1 MKHIARL
8 LLSREFCA
16 RSAFSCALAALLAA
30 PVAQASFLGDLATNA
45 NKVAS
50 SPYATGGDLI
60 LQLGASEYVHVFTN
74 TSASATFTP
83 SQALSARILV
93 VGGGG
98 GGGRYSYNACGGS
111 GGGFVEDTLALA
123 EGTDYAVAVGAG
135 GKPGA
140 ISDGNAGKASSF
152 GGTTLVAGGG
162 AGGKINGAN
171 TEKLSGT
178 PQANAGGATKGGGG
192 GGAGGAGAAA
202 YANLS
207 YGLIFGWAGQGGAG
221 IESDVAGWTVE
232 YAAGGN
238 GGSNGAYF
246 QTPAQGGGG
255 LGYYRD
261 FYNGSTLVEGTSAQD
276 GTGSGGGGM
285 SNVSTSGKGG
295 DGVVIVR
302 YVAWSGTVPLVA
314 DAAVAVG
321 GPTFALASA
330 RLASS
335 GSDAAAT
342 LKAHVRKSGE
352 GAWGADIEIAEVSG
366 SAVDRA
372 ASRPIGGLDPAT
384 TYEWELWASND
395 SGDSAVSS
403 GSFTTLAAD
412 ALATG
417 GAITTNGVRRIHTFT
432 ANGTFTLPAAATVD
446 YLVVGGG
453 GSGGYY
459 ACGGGGGGGQVIHRT
474 SVTLAAGTYPVVV
487 GAGGTSIDVAN
498 NAVWT
503 TVNSAATAE
512 AAARAMG
519 GTSTFAGETAY
530 GGAPGNAGSGYNSQI
545 LTGWFRGSSGGGGSS
560 GLGDPSRGGKF
571 GYWGAGHNG
580 GSDGSSNKYGGGG
593 GGAGG
598 EGFDST
604 ASGAGDGGAGIA
616 CAITGSTVFYGAGGG
631 GAANGTSNYGFGGS
645 GFGGDGGH
653 KYDSA
658 VDENEVAAR
667 CGKDGAANTGSG
679 GGGAYG
685 TQNSMTYRGG
695 SGADGIVVVSYVD
708 YSLVAANGAP
718 ILEGPSAFVVAADS
732 ASFAINVVDAGG
744 GDGTAALVAHYG
756 YAADALTMSATLSS
770 AAIGPMVCTLP
781 NLIPGTT
788 YFLQITADNGDV
800 NGSTQTEI
808 VSFTT
813 APMFSEA
820 LSYTAAGGVLGFTVD
835 GAATADSQRLELWVG
850 ADASSMTN
858 LATYADASLLTA
870 GSHTITPFTVDFLDE
885 TMAIMLRHVAV
896 AEGHSFTNDSAVL
909 TATLRD
915 GATYTWKE
923 DVADGDWC
931 DAANWTATAGA
942 FRGWP
947 AAGSTAA
954 FPACTATV
962 RVDRAIVTGTMTFAS
977 KDCNLRFLGTSDGA
991 SLVSDFGNGGNT
1003 PFGKAKIAF
1012 DALDFTRP
1020 STQGIKLESATELR
1034 IENGAT
1040 FALSGVLWVSNP
1052 DASFT
1057 LANGSTMSVSQT
1069 ANSKGVFTVDD
1080 STYASGKFNLSYQ
1093 DPAALHVLRGSNARI
1108 AVNGGFFA
1116 EKAPATIRIELS
1128 GEYSSG
1134 EALIKETGS
1143 SRMAESGGVLTF
1155 EAPETAASKNLGK
1168 CDILVADWSRSSI
1181 NTALVEFGEV
1191 DREGSYF
1198 YYTQDSSP
1206 LPKTVRRKSAAE
1218 VAAASETAKYLWY
1231 HHAPPGATV
1240 LTVK

>member
-1 MKHIARL
+1 MKHIASKIL
-8 LLSREFCA
+8 LVF
-16 RSAFSCALAALLAA
+16 A
-30 PVAQASFLGDLATNA
+30 PMVAQASFLGDLAVNPA
-45 NKVAS
+45 KVAS
-50 SPYATGGDLI
+50 SPYATGGDVI
-60 LQLGASEYVHVFTN
+60 LALSANEYVHIFTN
-74 TSASATFTP
+74 TAAAATFTP
-83 SQALSARILV
+83 AENLTAWVLV

-98 GGGRYSYNACGGS
+98 GGGRYSYNACGGA

-123 EGTDYAVAVGAG
+123 AGTDYVVAVGAG
-135 GKPGA
+135 GEPGA

-178 PQANAGGATKGGGG
+178 PQANPGGATNGGGG

-202 YANLS
+202 YAKLT

-335 GSDAAAT
+335 GADAAAT

-395 SGDSAVSS
+395 SGDSVVSS

-417 GAITTNGVRRIHTFT
+417 GTITTNGVRRIHTFT
-432 ANGTFTLPAAATVD
+432 GDGTFTLPAAATVD

-474 SVTLAAGTYPVVV
+474 SITLTAGTYPVVV

-512 AAARAMG
+512 AAAGAMG

-530 GGAPGNAGSGYNSQI
+530 GGAPGSAGGGWNAQI
-545 LTGWFRGSSGGGGSS
+545 LTGWFRGSSGGGGCS
-560 GLGDPSRGGKF
+560 GLGNPASGGKF
-571 GYWGAGHNG
+571 GYWGAGHDG

-598 EGFDST
+598 DGAAST
-604 ASGAGDGGAGIA
+604 SAGAGAGGEGVA
-616 CAITGSTVFYGAGGG
+616 CSISGTTVYYGAGGG
-631 GAANGTSNYGFGGS
+631 GAANGTDNYGAGGS
-645 GFGGDGGH
+645 GSGGDGGH
-653 KYDSA
+653 KYSSA
-658 VDENEVAAR
+658 ADESEAAAR

-685 TQNSMTYRGG
+685 TQNSTAYTGG
-695 SGADGIVVVSYVD
+695 SGADGVVIVSYVD
-708 YSLVAANGAP
+708 YSLVADNGAP
-718 ILEGPSAFVVAADS
+718 VLEEISDVVPAAGSIAFTLDVVS
-732 ASFAINVVDAGG
+732 AGG
-744 GDGTAALVAHYG
+744 GDGTVSLVAHYG
-756 YAADALTMSATLSS
+756 YAGGSLDKTAVLS
-770 AAIGPMVCTLP
+770 AAVIGSSTYTISGLV
-781 NLIPGTT
+781 PGVA
-788 YFLQITADNGDV
+788 YEFFVTADNGEEGGTANTASV
-800 NGSTQTEI
+800 TA
-808 VSFTT
+808 TT

-820 LSYTAAGGVLGFTVD
+820 LAYTAAGGILGYTVD

-858 LATYADASLLTA
+858 QATYTDASLLAA
-870 GSHTITPFTVDFLDE
+870 GAHTIQPFAAEQFGTDA
-885 TMAIMLRHVAV
+885 AILLRHISVVDGIA
-896 AEGHSFTNDSAVL
+896 FTNDTAVL
-909 TATLRD
+909 STTIQD
-915 GATYTWKE
+915 GATYTWKS
-923 DVADGDWC
+923 DVAEGDWC
-931 DAANWTATAGA
+931 DAANWTASTTPG
-942 FRGWP
+942 RGWP
-947 AAGSTAA
+947 TAGSTAK
-954 FPACTATV
+954 FPNAVVTC
-962 RVDRAIVTGTMTFAS
+962 RVDRAVSIMKIEFTASGNITLLGSGDDAGITGTTAGFTWG
-977 KDCNLRFLGTSDGA
+977 NNGTYVFDGLA
-991 SLVSDFGNGGNT
+991 YTAN
-1003 PFGKAKIAF
+1003 
-1012 DALDFTRP
+1012 
-1020 STQGIKLESATELR
+1020 STIRGAQ
-1034 IENGAT
+1034 GAT
-1040 FALSGVLWVSNP
+1040 VS
-1052 DASFT
+1052 FR
-1057 LANGSTMSVSQT
+1057 NGSTVSCTSLGSDAGSTSSHAVIEIISSTVSTATMSTRNLDLVLDGATLNISSGWDLGT
-1069 ANSKGVFTVDD
+1069 ADNNHGTHVRILDAATRIIDGAGFNATKNSSVH
-1080 STYASGKFNLSYQ
+1080 
-1093 DPAALHVLRGSNARI
+1093 P
-1108 AVNGGFFA
+1108 
-1116 EKAPATIRIELS
+1116 TITLELS
-1128 GEYSSG
+1128 AAGGYSTTG
-1134 EALIKETGS
+1134 ALFKETGS
-1143 SRMAESGGVLTF
+1143 SRFMDKTYPLAIECP
-1155 EAPETAASKNLGK
+1155 ATAGSKRLGK
-1168 CDILVADWSRSSI
+1168 CDILVADWTRSSI

-1198 YYTQDSSP
+1198 YFTETADPKGTQY
-1206 LPKTVRRKSAAE
+1206 KSAAE
-1218 VAAASETAKYLWY
+1218 VTAAGATVKCIWY
-1231 HHAPPGATV
+1231 HHKGPGGFHLFV
-1240 LTVK
+1240 R